1 MVELTKQQRR
11 VYVYLKRQWQ
21 KRNGQPNLSEVA
33 KGLGMHYVSLQ
44 QHLKAIEAKGYLS
57 FKSVGKGKPPIVQFY
72 DEGVPVLGD
81 IAAGGLH
88 ETESY
93 HGGYLRLKGDGKR
106 FGLRVRGDSMADLIQ
121 HDDIVVLEKREP
133 RDSEICAVR
142 VDGGEVTLK
151 YLDRYLNH
159 RNKALLRPHNPNYSP
174 VEIEL
179 SRVQVDGVFES
190 LLRGGIIG
198 ELLEEPVMN

>member
-1 MVELTKQQRR
+1 MDDLTKQQRR
-11 VYVYLKRQWQ
+11 VYVYFKRQWQ
-21 KRNGQPNLSEVA
+21 ERGGQPNLSEVA
-33 KGLGMHYVSLQ
+33 KGLNMHYVSFH
-44 QHLKAIEAKGYLS
+44 QHLKAIETKGYLS
-57 FKSVGKGKPPIVQFY
+57 LTSLGRGKPPVVRFY

-93 HGGYLRLKGDGKR
+93 HGGYLRLRGDGKR

-121 HDDIVVLEKREP
+121 DGDIVVLEKREP

-159 RNKALLRPHNPNYSP
+159 RNKALLRPHNANYAP
-174 VEIEL
+174 LEVDLE
-179 SRVQVDGVFES
+179 RVQIDGVFES
-190 LLRGGIIG
+190 LLRGGIIA
-198 ELLEEPVMN
+198 ELLEEPVFN